1 MELDEQPCYFIAI
14 LGNRI
19 QPSETYA
26 EVKKRRPLIAL
37 GGHLARWGGKN
48 LSRALQGRS
57 PERKGIRNG

>member
-37 GGHLARWGGKN
+37 GGHLAR
-48 LSRALQGRS
+48 
-57 PERKGIRNG
+57 